1 MPNTKIGKFSVE
13 PIASRYDSR
22 VGLGYGLSQARFHK
36 PRSASS
42 QFPYIVDELEDE
54 LDASEF
60 EDPGSDDAIAIKTLD
75 LYVNDPLAH
84 KSADPFYFA
93 GGNTKLSD
101 CFFRIDAVLE
111 EVAALGDS
119 MSPIPTRRPTAAV
132 AGSGAAFPS
141 GVGRRPRTGS
151 GRGYASAP
159 PMSKIEAQMD
169 YEEESEEE
177 NYSLKDF
184 AIDDDNLG

>member
-22 VGLGYGLSQARFHK
+22 VGLGYGLSQDRFHK

-42 QFPYIVDELEDE
+42 QFPYIVDE
-54 LDASEF
+54 
-60 EDPGSDDAIAIKTLD
+60 
-75 LYVNDPLAH
+75 
-84 KSADPFYFA
+84 
-93 GGNTKLSD
+93 
-101 CFFRIDAVLE
+101 
-111 EVAALGDS
+111 
-119 MSPIPTRRPTAAV
+119 PTRRPTAAV